1 MHGANEDGAGL
12 GDRELDAT
20 GEVGVRLW
28 AAITAA
34 FAERGEGLTTALSY
48 MVAPQLRAG
57 TLVTVL
63 DPFTPPP
70 VPVQLVYPQSRLV
83 AAKVRA
89 FMDFAAPRL
98 TRVLAAEACSPATG

>member
-1 MHGANEDGAGL
+1 MQPLEQVSDSTWPSTQRSRAS
-12 GDRELDAT
+12 
-20 GEVGVRLW
+20 
-28 AAITAA
+28 
-34 FAERGEGLTTALSY
+34 FEGLTTALSY

-89 FMDFAAPRL
+89 FMDFAGPRL
-98 TRVLAAEACSPATG
+98 TRILAAEACFPATG